1 MGLLSFVRRR
11 GASPDAAA
19 GSPCAE
25 LGRSVVAMRLRGE
38 QVPAQ
43 CVQVVFSE
51 SGQPRRAPAAGARG
65 GEVAYGFHPGP
76 YGADIVPFAAAPEI
90 GLRTRFVIDAA
101 DPRVAQ
107 QRFDLYLFSEVAD
120 VLTLACLQAAI
131 QAAVQDALA
140 QGMLD
145 LPPCTSLDE
154 WNGFRAGLNQL
165 LYTRFGITVEDC
177 LPVDLGDEVD
187 YAAQLRARAQTPVA
201 APPVSEPAFR
211 DATATRPASPGAAPE
226 PHPAPAASAQS
237 TAAAPA
243 QSAAAPDQTAVPAP
257 AQAAAA
263 PAQSNAV
270 APAQAIVAGAAAA
283 AAGQGA
289 DSTGET
295 VSGGA
300 RRFADGGQAADDAHA
315 LRRLFLELPVLSSGL
330 RQVALPPGQAL
341 FLAHRSLL
349 QRIALIALDVNTMP
363 ALSLAAPNQP
373 LPAAQQQRRTR
384 HSIAAVRELD
394 QAWALLASLQLSA
407 NPLQFGSA
415 CGSADPEPILA
426 ALLDN
431 ADRIVSNL
439 DYQLSQRRIASADAT
454 VAAQPEPDSRR
465 EPSL

>member
-1 MGLLSFVRRR
+1 MGLFSFVRRR
-11 GASPDAAA
+11 SASPDAAA

-25 LGRSVVAMRLRGE
+25 LGRSLVAMRLRGE
-38 QVPAQ
+38 QVPVQ

-51 SGQPRRAPAAGARG
+51 SGQPRRASAAGARG

-76 YGADIVPFAAAPEI
+76 YGADIVPFAAAPEV

-107 QRFDLYLFSEVAD
+107 QRFDLYLFSEVPD

-177 LPVDLGDEVD
+177 LPVDLGDQAD
-187 YAAQLRARAQTPVA
+187 YAAQLRAREQMPVA
-201 APPVSEPAFR
+201 APPVSEPAAIN
-211 DATATRPASPGAAPE
+211 ATATRAASPAAAPE
-226 PHPAPAASAQS
+226 PHPAPV
-237 TAAAPA
+237 APA
-243 QSAAAPDQTAVPAP
+243 QP
-257 AQAAAA
+257 AAAA

-270 APAQAIVAGAAAA
+270 APAQAVVAGAAAA
-283 AAGQGA
+283 AAGQA
-289 DSTGET
+289 AAATSQIA
-295 VSGGA
+295 SGGA
-300 RRFADGGQAADDAHA
+300 RRFADGGQAVDDAHA

-330 RQVALPPGQAL
+330 RQVTLPPGQAL

-373 LPAAQQQRRTR
+373 LSAAQQQRRTR

-415 CGSADPEPILA
+415 CGSANPEPILA

-439 DYQLSQRRIASADAT
+439 DYHLSQRRIASADAT
-454 VAAQPEPDSRR
+454 AAAQPEPDSRR

>member
-11 GASPDAAA
+11 GALPNAAA

-51 SGQPRRAPAAGARG
+51 SGQPRRALAVGARG

-76 YGADIVPFAAAPEI
+76 YGADIVPFAAAPEV
-90 GLRTRFVIDAA
+90 GLRARFVIDAA
-101 DPRVAQ
+101 DPRVVQ

-177 LPVDLGDEVD
+177 LPVDLGDQVD

-201 APPVSEPAFR
+201 APPVSEPAVR
-211 DATATRPASPGAAPE
+211 DATATRPASPAAAPD
-226 PHPAPAASAQS
+226 PHPA
-237 TAAAPA
+237 AAAPA
-243 QSAAAPDQTAVPAP
+243 QP
-257 AQAAAA
+257 AAAA

-270 APAQAIVAGAAAA
+270 APAQAVVAGAAAA
-283 AAGQGA
+283 AGQA
-289 DSTGET
+289 AAATSQIA
-295 VSGGA
+295 SGGA
-300 RRFADGGQAADDAHA
+300 RRFAEEGQTADDAHA

-330 RQVALPPGQAL
+330 RQVALPSGQAL

-439 DYQLSQRRIASADAT
+439 DYHLSQRRIASADGTA
-454 VAAQPEPDSRR
+454 AAQPERDSRR

>member
-1 MGLLSFVRRR
+1 MGLFSFVRRR
-11 GASPDAAA
+11 SASPDAAA

-25 LGRSVVAMRLRGE
+25 LGRSLVAMRLRGE
-38 QVPAQ
+38 QVPVQ

-51 SGQPRRAPAAGARG
+51 SGQPRRASAAGARG

-76 YGADIVPFAAAPEI
+76 YGADIVPFAAAPEV

-107 QRFDLYLFSEVAD
+107 QRFDLYLFSEVPD

-131 QAAVQDALA
+131 QAAAQDALA

-154 WNGFRAGLNQL
+154 WNSFRAGLNQL

-177 LPVDLGDEVD
+177 LPVDLGDQVD
-187 YAAQLRARAQTPVA
+187 YSAQLRAREQMPVA
-201 APPVSEPAFR
+201 APPVSEPAAIN
-211 DATATRPASPGAAPE
+211 ATATRAASPAAAPE
-226 PHPAPAASAQS
+226 PHPAPVAPAQS
-237 TAAAPA
+237 TAAAPGQA
-243 QSAAAPDQTAVPAP
+243 AAAAP
-257 AQAAAA
+257 AQPAAAA

-270 APAQAIVAGAAAA
+270 APAQAVVAGAAAA
-283 AAGQGA
+283 AAGQA
-289 DSTGET
+289 AAATSQIA
-295 VSGGA
+295 SGGA
-300 RRFADGGQAADDAHA
+300 RRFAEGGQATDDAHA

-330 RQVALPPGQAL
+330 RQVTLPPGQAL

-439 DYQLSQRRIASADAT
+439 DYHLSQRRIASADAT
-454 VAAQPEPDSRR
+454 VAAEPEPDSRR